1 MGVKIKRDM
10 TTLSGKIAVMQHFLN
25 GGKVEYTSI
34 GQNYWADYVEPSWN
48 WALFDY
54 RIKEEPK
61 EYEIFSFKANKDLK
75 ASFVSKN
82 AIAVKIKSNH
92 FCYLLQ
98 NYTEEMLLNNECWD
112 INSVKRLSD
121 NEIFAIGDRVKQSNV
136 IHDNSFTITG
146 FKLDVNNKHLLV
158 LGNGGIR
165 LSKIEK
171 VKEQLFITQDGAKLY
186 QGDEYYQITP
196 NYEIHK
202 CTALDKSN
210 FDNNIIVFVNKS
222 NAENHVLMNKTCL
235 SIIEIC
241 PVIGQCNNN
250 THIDLDKLTEKLKK
264 LVESK

>member
-1 MGVKIKRDM
+1 MK
-10 TTLSGKIAVMQHFLN
+10 TTKEKIAVMQYFEN
-25 GGKVEYTSI
+25 GGKIQSTILGKNNWTDCEYST
-34 GQNYWADYVEPSWN
+34 WN

-54 RIKEEPK
+54 RIKEDPK
-61 EYEIFSFKANKDLK
+61 EYEI
-75 ASFVSKN
+75 
-82 AIAVKIKSNH
+82 VKHTTHDYIH
-92 FCYLLQ
+92 
-98 NYTEEMLLNNECWD
+98 T
-112 INSVKRLSD
+112 IKRLSD
-121 NEIFAIGDRVKQSNV
+121 NEIFARGDKVKQSNV

-202 CTALDKSN
+202 CTAFAKSN
-210 FDNNIIVFVNKS
+210 FDNNIIVFFNKS

-235 SIIEIC
+235 SIREIC

>member
-1 MGVKIKRDM
+1 MK
-10 TTLSGKIAVMQHFLN
+10 TTKEKIAVMQYFEN
-25 GGKVEYTSI
+25 GGKIQSTILGKNNWTDCEYST
-34 GQNYWADYVEPSWN
+34 WN
-48 WALFDY
+48 WRLFDY

-61 EYEIFSFKANKDLK
+61 EYEIQT
-75 ASFVSKN
+75 VIQPHVESKYTLYKN
-82 AIAVKIKSNH
+82 VQ
-92 FCYLLQ
+92 FGCCYNGDVYCCNGGQ
-98 NYTEEMLLNNECWD
+98 IRGFDMMENISKYNWK

-121 NEIFAIGDRVKQSNV
+121 GEIFTIGDKVKQSNV

-202 CTALDKSN
+202 CTAFAKSN
-210 FDNNIIVFVNKS
+210 FDNNIIVFFNKS

-235 SIIEIC
+235 SIREIC

>member
-1 MGVKIKRDM
+1 M

-34 GQNYWADYVEPSWN
+34 GQNCWADYVEPSWN

-61 EYEIFSFKANKDLK
+61 EYEIQT
-75 ASFVSKN
+75 VIQPHVESKYTLYKN
-82 AIAVKIKSNH
+82 VQFGS
-92 FCYLLQ
+92 CY
-98 NYTEEMLLNNECWD
+98 NGDVYCCNGGRIRGFDMMENISKYNWK

-121 NEIFAIGDRVKQSNV
+121 NEIFTIGDRVKQSNV

-171 VKEQLFITQDGAKLY
+171 IKAPKYVPFTFDDDLLGLKVKYKSTKEKMFITYQSEDEIQCGGLNYSYDNLLEDFEFINGTPCGKL
-186 QGDEYYQITP
+186 ETI
-196 NYEIHK
+196 
-202 CTALDKSN
+202 
-210 FDNNIIVFVNKS
+210 
-222 NAENHVLMNKTCL
+222 
-235 SIIEIC
+235 
-241 PVIGQCNNN
+241 
-250 THIDLDKLTEKLKK
+250 
-264 LVESK
+264 